1 MIVKRTVKE
10 LIGAL
15 KKLPQDAIVFVA
27 SDSEQNSVSP
37 FMDISTG
44 VLGQKVHMPAGD
56 FGLKEDF
63 DYIDGDF
70 FTYVDKNLDYGKKY
84 IIINPSL

>member
-1 MIVKRTVKE
+1 MIQKHTVKQ
-10 LIGAL
+10 LIQVL
-15 KKLPQDAIVFVA
+15 KKLPQDALVFVA
-27 SDSEQNSVSP
+27 SDSEQNTVSP
-37 FMDISTG
+37 MMDVSTG
-44 VLGQKVHMPAGD
+44 TLGKKVHMPAGD

-70 FTYVDKNLDYGKKY
+70 FTYVDKNLDYGKEY